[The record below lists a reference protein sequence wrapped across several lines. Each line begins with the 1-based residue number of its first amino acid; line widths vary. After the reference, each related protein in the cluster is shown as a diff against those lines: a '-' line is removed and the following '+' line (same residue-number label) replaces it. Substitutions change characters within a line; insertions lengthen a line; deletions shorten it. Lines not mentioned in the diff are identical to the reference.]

1 MYFRSFFIIK
11 VLNVVVLLSQNR
23 GKWMSLSQSVNHLV
37 SLFSFSFIH
46 IFIHTFTGFGDRAG
60 GDSVSRT
67 ATRWTNCEMSWCV
80 CVPMLLLCTG
90 WHAKSCYWQAHLGK
104 CEVPEAARFITI
116 TRQSDA
122 SECLTQ
128 LVPYRPL
135 VSSLYCWYSSFGG
148 LSLACYLRCVNSY
161 VRLLF
166 VGLFFRDGFW

>member
-1 MYFRSFFIIK
+1 MYFHSFYVIK
-11 VLNVVVLLSQNR
+11 VLNVVVPLLQNR
-23 GKWMSLSQSVNHLV
+23 GKLMSLSQSVNHRV

-46 IFIHTFTGFGDRAG
+46 IFILTFTGFGDRAG
-60 GDSVSRT
+60 SDSVSRT
-67 ATRWTNCEMSWCV
+67 ATRWANCEMSRCA
-80 CVPMLLLCTG
+80 CAPMLLLCTG

-135 VSSLYCWYSSFGG
+135 VSSLYCWYSSFSG
-148 LSLACYLRCVNSY
+148 LLSACYLRRVNSY
-161 VRLLF
+161 VRLLL
-166 VGLFFRDGFW
+166 VSLFFRDGF